1 MFTCKSHFGENV
13 QQSRRDKLW
22 MPGRDC
28 CLDGISVVVKS
39 SVCRSSVIIWPG
51 HFDFGENFGQVFKWA
66 AYSSGGGTLQH
77 RTTERSIGQCNAI
90 G

>member
-13 QQSRRDKLW
+13 QQSRRDKLS

-28 CLDGISVVVKS
+28 CLDGLSVVVKS
-39 SVCRSSVIIWPG
+39 SVCRCSVDTLKKTLDKFLNG
-51 HFDFGENFGQVFKWA
+51 LHTVQVVVEL
-66 AYSSGGGTLQH
+66 YSIGPQSCV
-77 RTTERSIGQCNAI
+77 SIGQCNAM